1 MLVCRRCMVHIS
13 TQVRIQASRM
23 DVAEMGTGVAE
34 MGMGVVE
41 IGGGAKGMEGR
52 VVQKRRQPALP
63 AECLL
68 VSKSSVRMRN
78 LPLTRDQ
85 RAFGFDRRVIQL
97 NYAIHWEREWPGPHL
112 VSRVVH
118 SVVHPLKEAVRTVFV
133 GAKSLVRRPSRSRTD
148 VEADTSEEKSHC
160 VEEFPKRVGIGGL
173 GGVGNPRQKVSIA

>member
-1 MLVCRRCMVHIS
+1 
-13 TQVRIQASRM
+13 
-23 DVAEMGTGVAE
+23 
-34 MGMGVVE
+34 
-41 IGGGAKGMEGR
+41 MEGR
-52 VVQKRRQPALP
+52 VVQKRPQPALP

-97 NYAIHWEREWPGPHL
+97 NFPLLRRDDWPTPHL
-112 VSRVVH
+112 VSKVVH

-148 VEADTSEEKSHC
+148 VEADTSEGKSAAEIETDEYRRKLENTFGSSERIDY
-160 VEEFPKRVGIGGL
+160 VMFDVRNWTDGM
-173 GGVGNPRQKVSIA
+173 